1 MRACFKLH
9 GKGACLGT
17 RLESQVANKG
27 RQANMADAANGA
39 ASTLPVH
46 DPYRRVTDILQRLSP
61 GRMRIAFLLGAG
73 CPLSVRENGAALIPD
88 IAGLTQ
94 LVKAS
99 LLADGTTEAV
109 TTGLWERVEGREI
122 PVPTIE
128 DLLSHART
136 LLSLCGE
143 SGIDGFSKAQL
154 KAFDE
159 GACTTVR
166 SAVSKSLPTEGT
178 PYHTLASWIQ
188 SIYREHPVEIFT
200 TNYDELMEQALENRG
215 VPYFDGFVGAASAFL
230 DLESMVE
237 DDLPARWARLWK
249 MHGSINWWL
258 TKTDQV
264 RRSRDKID
272 GEQLLIYPSHL
283 KYDQSRQMPY
293 LAMLDRLRVFLRAHQ
308 SVVVTCGYSFVDEHI
323 NAYLAQGLAGNPNA
337 SCLALI
343 YGDLASAP
351 DAVRLARRY
360 ANLTVMAADG
370 GVIGTVERAWCC
382 DHKDN
387 NPAYEIAVT
396 REALP
401 ERSAAP
407 DGQCKWLL
415 GDFAA
420 FGALLASQLSNR
432 EAELGPSDES

>member
-1 MRACFKLH
+1 MN
-9 GKGACLGT
+9 
-17 RLESQVANKG
+17 ESEESA
-27 RQANMADAANGA
+27 AEPSDAAAMHKA
-39 ASTLPVH
+39 ATTPAPSH

-73 CPLSVRENGAALIPD
+73 CPLSIHPNGEPLIPD
-88 IAGLTQ
+88 IAGLTAK
-94 LVKAS
+94 VKSA
-99 LLADGTTEAV
+99 LLAETATEDV
-109 TTGLWERVEGREI
+109 TNGLWTRVEGRGI
-122 PVPTIE
+122 ANPTIE

-136 LLSLCGE
+136 LLSLSGE
-143 SGIDGFSKAQL
+143 GGVDGFSRAQL
-154 KAFDE
+154 EAFDQ
-159 GACTTVR
+159 GACATVR
-166 SAVSKSLPTEGT
+166 SAVSTPLPPEGT

-188 SIYREHPVEIFT
+188 SISREHPVEIFT

-215 VPYFDGFVGAASAFL
+215 VPYFDGFVGSASAFL
-230 DLESMVE
+230 DLDSMVE

-249 MHGSINWWL
+249 VHGSINWWL
-258 TKTDQV
+258 TKDEHV
-264 RRSRDKID
+264 RRSRDRID

-337 SCLALI
+337 SCLALVW
-343 YGDLASAP
+343 GDLSTVP
-351 DAVRLARRY
+351 QAVALARKH

-370 GVIGTVERAWCC
+370 GVIGTVQRDWCC

-396 REALP
+396 RKVLP
-401 ERSAAP
+401 GRSAAP
-407 DGQCKWLL
+407 DGQCKLLL

-420 FGALLASQLSNR
+420 FGALLASQLSSR
-432 EAELGPSDES
+432 EAEAGPTT

>member
-1 MRACFKLH
+1 MSDSD
-9 GKGACLGT
+9 
-17 RLESQVANKG
+17 ESAVEHVELPAVQP
-27 RQANMADAANGA
+27 AATVPA
-39 ASTLPVH
+39 PSH

-73 CPLSVRENGAALIPD
+73 CPLSIRQNGQPLIPD
-88 IAGLTQ
+88 IAGLTSK
-94 LVKAS
+94 VKAD
-99 LLADGTTEAV
+99 LLAKPETETV
-109 TTGLWERVEGREI
+109 TNGLWTRVEGRGI
-122 PVPTIE
+122 IDPTIE

-136 LLSLCGE
+136 LLSLCGN
-143 SGIDGFSKAQL
+143 GGVDGFSRAQL
-154 KAFDE
+154 EAFDQ
-159 GACTTVR
+159 GACATVR
-166 SAVSKSLPTEGT
+166 SAVSIPLPAEGT

-188 SIYREHPVEIFT
+188 SISREHPVEIFT

-230 DLESMVE
+230 DLDSMVE

-258 TKTDQV
+258 TKDEHV
-264 RRSRDKID
+264 RRSRDRID

-323 NAYLAQGLAGNPNA
+323 NAYLAQGLAGNANA
-337 SCLALI
+337 SCLALVW
-343 YGDLASAP
+343 GDLSTVP
-351 DAVRLARRY
+351 QAVALARKH

-370 GVIGTVERAWCC
+370 GVIGTVQRCWCY

-387 NPAYEIAVT
+387 HPAYEIAVT
-396 REALP
+396 QEALP
-401 ERSAAP
+401 HRSTAP
-407 DGQCKWLL
+407 VGQCKWLL
-415 GDFAA
+415 GDFAV

-432 EAELGPSDES
+432 EAEAGPMT

>member
-1 MRACFKLH
+1 
-9 GKGACLGT
+9 
-17 RLESQVANKG
+17 
-27 RQANMADAANGA
+27 
-39 ASTLPVH
+39 
-46 DPYRRVTDILQRLSP
+46 
-61 GRMRIAFLLGAG
+61 MRIAFLLGAG
-73 CPLSVRENGAALIPD
+73 CPLSIRENGAPLIPD

-99 LLADGTTEAV
+99 LLADENTEAV
-109 TTGLWERVEGREI
+109 ANGLWERVESRNI
-122 PVPTIE
+122 QTPTIE
-128 DLLSHART
+128 DLLGHART

-143 SGIDGFSKAQL
+143 AGIDGFSKAQL
-154 KAFDE
+154 EAFDE
-159 GACTTVR
+159 GACSTIRV
-166 SAVSKSLPTEGT
+166 AVSKPLPPEGT

-188 SIYREHPVEIFT
+188 SISRAHPVEIFT
-200 TNYDELMEQALENRG
+200 TNYDELMEQALENRS

-230 DLESMVE
+230 DLDSMVE

-308 SVVVTCGYSFVDEHI
+308 SVIVTCGYSFADEHI
-323 NAYLAQGLAGNPNA
+323 NAYLAQGLSGNSNA

-343 YGDLASAP
+343 HGDLASAP
-351 DAVRLARRY
+351 DAVKLARRH

-370 GVIGTVERAWCC
+370 GVIGTVERPWCC

-396 REALP
+396 RDALP
-401 ERSAAP
+401 GRSAAP
-407 DGQCKWLL
+407 DEQCKWLL

-432 EAELGPSDES
+432 EAEPVPAE

>member
-1 MRACFKLH
+1 MSEQIN
-9 GKGACLGT
+9 T
-17 RLESQVANKG
+17 
-27 RQANMADAANGA
+27 NGA
-39 ASTLPVH
+39 YTPTAAGTSLSH

-73 CPLSVRENGAALIPD
+73 CPLSIRDGGKPLIPD
-88 IAGLTQ
+88 IAGLTEE
-94 LVKAS
+94 VKSALLSDAS
-99 LLADGTTEAV
+99 TKAV
-109 TTGLWERVEGREI
+109 TEGLWARVEGRGI
-122 PVPTIE
+122 NNPTIE
-128 DLLSHART
+128 DLLSHTRT

-143 SGIDGFSKAQL
+143 NGNGVDSFSKAELQ
-154 KAFDE
+154 AFDQ

-166 SAVSKSLPTEGT
+166 TAVSTPLPAEGT
-178 PYHTLASWIQ
+178 PYHILASWIQ
-188 SIYREHPVEIFT
+188 SIPREHPVEIFT

-215 VPYFDGFVGAASAFL
+215 VPYFDGFVGSASAFL
-230 DLESMVE
+230 DLDSMVE
-237 DDLPARWARLWK
+237 DDLPSRWARLWK

-258 TKTDQV
+258 TKDDHV
-264 RRSRDKID
+264 RRSRDRID

-323 NAYLAQGLAGNPNA
+323 NAYLVQGLAGNPNA

-343 YGDLASAP
+343 WGDLSSVP
-351 DAVRLARRY
+351 DAVALARRH

-370 GVIGTVERAWCC
+370 GVIGTVKRDWSYE
-382 DHKDN
+382 HKDN

-396 REALP
+396 NEALP
-401 ERSAAP
+401 NRSDAP

-420 FGALLASQLSNR
+420 FGSLLASQLSDR
-432 EAELGPSDES
+432 EAEAGPAI

>member
-1 MRACFKLH
+1 LKYRVVLQISDQGHQSK
-9 GKGACLGT
+9 
-17 RLESQVANKG
+17 
-27 RQANMADAANGA
+27 MADAINDA
-39 ASTLPVH
+39 ALNLPSH

-73 CPLSVRENGAALIPD
+73 CPLSIRENGAALIPD

-94 LVKAS
+94 LVKQS
-99 LLADGTTEAV
+99 LLADGNTEAV
-109 TTGLWERVEGREI
+109 TTGLWERVEGRGI
-122 PVPTIE
+122 QTPTIE

-143 SGIDGFSKAQL
+143 LGIDGFSKAQL
-154 KAFDE
+154 KSFDE
-159 GACTTVR
+159 GACATVR
-166 SAVSKSLPTEGT
+166 SAVSKPLPTEGT

-230 DLESMVE
+230 DLDSMVE

-293 LAMLDRLRVFLRAHQ
+293 LAMLDRLRVFLRANQ

-351 DAVRLARRY
+351 DAVKLARRH

-396 REALP
+396 RDALP
-401 ERSAAP
+401 GRSAAP

-420 FGALLASQLSNR
+420 FGALLASQLSSR
-432 EAELGPSDES
+432 EAEPGPAE

>member
-1 MRACFKLH
+1 M
-9 GKGACLGT
+9 
-17 RLESQVANKG
+17 
-27 RQANMADAANGA
+27 
-39 ASTLPVH
+39 
-46 DPYRRVTDILQRLSP
+46 
-61 GRMRIAFLLGAG
+61 
-73 CPLSVRENGAALIPD
+73 IPD
-88 IAGLTQ
+88 IAGLTH

-99 LLADGTTEAV
+99 LLSSEKTEAV
-109 TTGLWERVEGREI
+109 ATGLWERVKGRNI
-122 PVPTIE
+122 QAPTIE

-159 GACTTVR
+159 GACSTVR
-166 SAVSKSLPTEGT
+166 SAVSKPLPSEGT

-200 TNYDELMEQALENRG
+200 TNYDELMEQALESRS
-215 VPYFDGFVGAASAFL
+215 VPYFDGFVGSASAFL
-230 DLESMVE
+230 DLDSMME

-323 NAYLAQGLAGNPNA
+323 NAYLAQGLAGNSNA

-343 YGDLASAP
+343 YGDLASVP
-351 DAVRLARRY
+351 DAVKLARRH

-370 GVIGTVERAWCC
+370 AVIGTVDRPWCS
-382 DHKDN
+382 DQKDN

-396 REALP
+396 RDALP
-401 ERSAAP
+401 GRSVAP
-407 DGQCKWLL
+407 DEQCKWLL

-432 EAELGPSDES
+432 DGEPGPLQ

>member
-1 MRACFKLH
+1 
-9 GKGACLGT
+9 
-17 RLESQVANKG
+17 
-27 RQANMADAANGA
+27 
-39 ASTLPVH
+39 
-46 DPYRRVTDILQRLSP
+46 
-61 GRMRIAFLLGAG
+61 MRIAFLLGAG
-73 CPLSVRENGAALIPD
+73 CPLAIRENGEPLIRD
-88 IAGLTQ
+88 IAGLTE
-94 LVKAS
+94 LVKES
-99 LLADGTTEAV
+99 LTKESETKDVAN
-109 TTGLWERVEGREI
+109 GLWSRVEGCGI
-122 PVPTIE
+122 SKPTIE

-136 LLSLCGE
+136 LLSICGD
-143 SGIDGFSKAQL
+143 SGIDGFSKKEL
-154 KAFDE
+154 EAFDQ
-159 GACTTVR
+159 ATCATVR
-166 SAVSKSLPTEGT
+166 KAASKSLPPEGT

-188 SIYREHPVEIFT
+188 SIYREHAVEIFT

-230 DLESMVE
+230 DLDSMVD

-258 TKTDQV
+258 TKKEQV
-264 RRSRDKID
+264 RRSRDKIE

-293 LAMLDRLRVFLRAHQ
+293 LAMLDRLRVFLRSHQ

-343 YGDLASAP
+343 FGDLSSVP
-351 DAVRLARRY
+351 DAIKLAKRH

-370 GVIGTVERAWCC
+370 GVIGTVERPWCC
-382 DHKDN
+382 DDKDS
-387 NPAYEIAVT
+387 NPSYSIAVT
-396 REALP
+396 KQPLP
-401 ERSAAP
+401 GRSAAP

-415 GDFAA
+415 GDFAV

-432 EAELGPSDES
+432 DAEHEPVE

>member
-1 MRACFKLH
+1 
-9 GKGACLGT
+9 
-17 RLESQVANKG
+17 
-27 RQANMADAANGA
+27 
-39 ASTLPVH
+39 
-46 DPYRRVTDILQRLSP
+46 
-61 GRMRIAFLLGAG
+61 MRIAFLLGAG
-73 CPLSVRENGAALIPD
+73 CPLSIRENGEALIPD
-88 IAGLTQ
+88 IAGLTN
-94 LVKAS
+94 LVREA
-99 LLADGTTEAV
+99 LLQDAETKNV
-109 TTGLWERVEGREI
+109 TAGLWSRVEGRGI
-122 PVPTIE
+122 SKPTIE

-136 LLSLCGE
+136 LLSLCGDP
-143 SGIDGFSKAQL
+143 GIDGFSKNDLQ
-154 KAFDE
+154 AFDQ
-159 GACTTVR
+159 GACATVR
-166 SAVSKSLPTEGT
+166 KAVSKSLPAEGT

-230 DLESMVE
+230 DLDSMVE

-258 TKTDQV
+258 TKNDQV
-264 RRSRDKID
+264 RRSRDKIE

-293 LAMLDRLRVFLRAHQ
+293 LAMLDRLRVFLRSHQ
-308 SVVVTCGYSFVDEHI
+308 SVIVTCGYSFVDEHI

-343 YGDLASAP
+343 FGDLSSAP
-351 DAVRLARRY
+351 DAVKLARRH

-370 GVIGTVERAWCC
+370 GVIGTVQRPWCC
-382 DHKDN
+382 DNKDS

-396 REALP
+396 MQALP
-401 ERSAAP
+401 NRSSAP
-407 DGQCKWLL
+407 EGQCKWLL

-420 FGALLASQLSNR
+420 FGSLLASQLSSR
-432 EAELGPSDES
+432 EAEQAGVE

>member
-1 MRACFKLH
+1 MTDL
-9 GKGACLGT
+9 
-17 RLESQVANKG
+17 
-27 RQANMADAANGA
+27 AAL
-39 ASTLPVH
+39 ASATDPNISAH
-46 DPYRRVTDILQRLSP
+46 DPYRRVTDILQRLAP

-73 CPLSVRENGAALIPD
+73 CPLAIRDGEKALIPD
-88 IAGLTQ
+88 IAGLTS
-94 LVKAS
+94 LVKES
-99 LLADGTTEAV
+99 LLQDPETKEVANA
-109 TTGLWERVEGREI
+109 LWSRVEGREI
-122 PVPTIE
+122 AKPTIE

-136 LLSLCGE
+136 LLSLCGD
-143 SGIDGFSKAQL
+143 SGIDGFSKKGL
-154 KAFDE
+154 EAFDQ
-159 GACTTVR
+159 GACATVR
-166 SAVSKSLPTEGT
+166 KAVSKSLPSEGT

-188 SIYREHPVEIFT
+188 SIYREHAVEIFT

-258 TKTDQV
+258 TKKNQV
-264 RRSRDKID
+264 RRSRDKIE

-293 LAMLDRLRVFLRAHQ
+293 LAMLDRLRVFLRSHQ

-343 YGDLASAP
+343 HGDLSSAP
-351 DAVRLARRY
+351 NAVKLARRH

-370 GVIGTVERAWCC
+370 GVIGTVERPWCC
-382 DHKDN
+382 EHKDT
-387 NPAYEIAVT
+387 NPSYDIAVT
-396 REALP
+396 MLALP
-401 ERSAAP
+401 NRSAAP
-407 DGQCKWLL
+407 EGQCKWLL

-420 FGALLASQLSNR
+420 FGELLASQLSNR
-432 EAELGPSDES
+432 EAEQGLVE

>member
-1 MRACFKLH
+1 MTNSAE
-9 GKGACLGT
+9 A
-17 RLESQVANKG
+17 AP
-27 RQANMADAANGA
+27 ADGP
-39 ASTLPVH
+39 SH
-46 DPYRRVTDILQRLSP
+46 DPYRRVTDILQRLAP

-73 CPLSVRENGAALIPD
+73 CPLAIREGGQPLIPD
-88 IAGLTQ
+88 IAGLTN
-94 LVKAS
+94 LVKES
-99 LLADGTTEAV
+99 LLQNAETKEVTE
-109 TTGLWERVEGREI
+109 GLWGRVEGRGI
-122 PVPTIE
+122 SKPTIE

-136 LLSLCGE
+136 LLSLCGDP
-143 SGIDGFSKAQL
+143 GIDGFSKNEL
-154 KAFDE
+154 EAFDQ
-159 GACTTVR
+159 GVCATVR
-166 SAVSKSLPTEGT
+166 QAVSRSLPAEGT

-230 DLESMVE
+230 DLDSMVE

-258 TKTDQV
+258 TENDHV
-264 RRSRDKID
+264 RRSRDKIE

-293 LAMLDRLRVFLRAHQ
+293 LAMLDRLRVFLRSHQ
-308 SVVVTCGYSFVDEHI
+308 SVIVTCGYSFVDEHI

-343 YGDLASAP
+343 FGDLSSAP
-351 DAVRLARRY
+351 DAVKLAKRH

-370 GVIGTVERAWCC
+370 GVIGTVERSWCC
-382 DHKDN
+382 DHKDS

-396 REALP
+396 MQALP
-401 ERSAAP
+401 NRSAAP
-407 DGQCKWLL
+407 EGQCKWLL

-420 FGALLASQLSNR
+420 FGTLLASQLSNR
-432 EAELGPSDES
+432 EAEQGLVE